1 MKHITLATPSIR
13 FKRYTDTW
21 KQYKLGNIVTEVTRT
36 DETSDAPVM
45 MITAENGFIKQSDRY
60 AYNNSGKSLKKY
72 ILLKQGEL
80 AYNHGASKLR
90 PYGSC
95 FPLTTEKEARIP
107 FVYHCFTANQDNA
120 RFLSFILNGESVE
133 RQLKRLVSSGARMD
147 GLLNISF
154 NEYESVL
161 LNLPFKDEED
171 EIANYLDRLDSC
183 ITLYQNKLEQ
193 QKKLKKYFLQNMFP
207 AKGEKVPKI
216 RLKGFTGDWNKYKVN
231 DIADIYDGVHQTP
244 NYQESGVMFLSVE
257 NISTLTSNKFIS
269 EKDFAR
275 DYKIF
280 PEKGDILM
288 TRIGDVGTPH
298 VVEGTG
304 KLAYYVSLALLKPK
318 CIDSYFLCNMI
329 CSSYFQKELW
339 NRTLITATPKKINK
353 KEIGEIN
360 ILIPGNIN
368 EQKRI
373 GNYLSSMDYL
383 IRLQQRKIR
392 ELQTLKKY
400 MIQNM
405 FI

>member
-1 MKHITLATPSIR
+1 MKYITVSTPPIR
-13 FKRYTDTW
+13 FKRYTDPW

-36 DETSDAPVM
+36 DEKSDAPVM

-95 FPLTTEKEARIP
+95 FPLITEKEARIP
-107 FVYHCFTANQDNA
+107 FVYHCFTANQDNE
-120 RFLSFILNGESVE
+120 RFLSFLLNGESVE

-154 NEYESVL
+154 NEYESIL
-161 LNLPFKDEED
+161 LNLPSKDEED

-183 ITLYQNKLEQ
+183 ITLYQRKLEQ

-216 RLKGFTGDWNKYKVN
+216 RLKGFNSDWEERELGDVVDFLDNMRKPVESAVRIHGPYPYYGASGIVDFINDYLFDEELILLSEDGANITDRNYPVCFLASGKYWVNNHAHVLKVKQGNENNFICNSLERKNFNKYN
-231 DIADIYDGVHQTP
+231 
-244 NYQESGVMFLSVE
+244 SGMAMPKL
-257 NISTLTSNKFIS
+257 NKEVCKRIPLKCPS
-269 EKDFAR
+269 CDEQ
-275 DYKIF
+275 
-280 PEKGDILM
+280 KG
-288 TRIGDVGTPH
+288 IGDYFR
-298 VVEGTG
+298 
-304 KLAYYVSLALLKPK
+304 KFDNL
-318 CIDSYFLCNMI
+318 IDLN
-329 CSSYFQKELW
+329 QH
-339 NRTLITATPKKINK
+339 
-353 KEIGEIN
+353 
-360 ILIPGNIN
+360 
-368 EQKRI
+368 RI
-373 GNYLSSMDYL
+373 D
-383 IRLQQRKIR
+383 

-400 MIQNM
+400 MLQSM